1 MRNAGGRHVSDD
13 GVLPSD
19 AVDADPSGPTD
30 SSEAA
35 AEATADHGAAEGTDA
50 SETSGMGSTDTLREM
65 LLSTDPS
72 PSLADVDSPWAP
84 DLGGPSRIY
93 RAFMKMGNF
102 DGMPAA
108 LDLVLGLGE
117 TFKKISLDEPA
128 DEAADDQPDSI
139 LEDAQ

>member
-1 MRNAGGRHVSDD
+1 VSD
-13 GVLPSD
+13 GILPSD
-19 AVDADPSGPTD
+19 AVDVDPSGPTD

-35 AEATADHGAAEGTDA
+35 ADATEQHGAAEGADA
-50 SETSGMGSTDTLREM
+50 SSTSGMGSTDTLREM

-72 PSLADVDSPWAP
+72 PSLADVDSPWNP

-108 LDLVLGLGE
+108 VDLVIGAAE
-117 TFKKISLDEPA
+117 TAKSLSLEEPDA
-128 DEAADDQPDSI
+128 GDDDQDDDGTP
-139 LEDAQ
+139 EFGGEMA

>member
-1 MRNAGGRHVSDD
+1 MSDD
-13 GVLPSD
+13 GLLPSD
-19 AVDADPSGPTD
+19 AVDVDPSGPTE

-35 AEATADHGAAEGTDA
+35 AEATADHAASEGTDA

-72 PSLADVDSPWAP
+72 PKLAEVDSPWNP

-102 DGMPAA
+102 DGMPAGV
-108 LDLVLGLGE
+108 DLGIGIAE
-117 TFKKISLDEPA
+117 TLKTVSLNEP
-128 DEAADDQPDSI
+128 DDIDNDQEAAPVD
-139 LEDAQ
+139 LTEDTV